1 MNSNWKLTNLK
12 TFEIIK
18 QSDQDAKSAQNKRL
32 KEKEHVGCVL
42 NVKDTYA
49 NITLVY
55 AEYAMSVL
63 ASK

>member
-1 MNSNWKLTNLK
+1 M
-12 TFEIIK
+12 IK
-18 QSDQDAKSAQNKRL
+18 ESDQDAKSAQNKRL